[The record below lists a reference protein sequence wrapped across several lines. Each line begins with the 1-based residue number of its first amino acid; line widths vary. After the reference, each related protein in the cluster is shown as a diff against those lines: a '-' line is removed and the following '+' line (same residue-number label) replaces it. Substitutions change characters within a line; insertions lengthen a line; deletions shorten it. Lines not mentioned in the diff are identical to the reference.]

1 MKRIGEFLETVVV
14 VVIIVAL
21 GHTFLEDF
29 SVLAGWTVAARRW
42 IIWAGLGIDLFF
54 TVEFFCRLY
63 FALTEGKGGEYIF
76 RQRGWI
82 DFFASIP
89 LLLFNSLPNT
99 LALLAGAGLV
109 TGLGSFLNVLKVIK
123 AVRIARILRLMRI
136 VKLFR
141 RIRYA
146 HSPMAQRHLAIIT
159 TISVT
164 VLVTW
169 VLLANLLGS
178 LGVLPGLDTA
188 FQEAQGARAKYLA
201 QAGANPAVLTA
212 RAGEI
217 AALDSTLLVVR
228 PMGAAALW
236 TRYHDDYYSSYFL
249 AGDYQY
255 FNVGGVES
263 FFDGRPVSQAGA
275 REGIVFFVA
284 IVLSVLAYL
293 LLYSPRF
300 ALGITDPIHVMKRG
314 MEESSYNLEVK
325 IPPRQADDDVFE
337 LARLYNSVFLPLKD
351 RGSAQGEQTTALG
364 IDDIR
369 SFVEKE

>member
-1 MKRIGEFLETVVV
+1 MKRIGDFLETVVV

-29 SVLAGWTVAARRW
+29 SVLAGWTVAVRRW

-63 FALTEGKGGEYIF
+63 FALAEGKGGEYIF

-212 RAGEI
+212 RAGRLPLWI
-217 AALDSTLLVVR
+217 PRCSPSGQWVR
-228 PMGAAALW
+228 PPSGRAITTTTTHRTSLRAITSTSTWAVW
-236 TRYHDDYYSSYFL
+236 SHSST
-249 AGDYQY
+249 GDPY
-255 FNVGGVES
+255 
-263 FFDGRPVSQAGA
+263 R
-275 REGIVFFVA
+275 
-284 IVLSVLAYL
+284 
-293 LLYSPRF
+293 
-300 ALGITDPIHVMKRG
+300 
-314 MEESSYNLEVK
+314 
-325 IPPRQADDDVFE
+325 RQERA
-337 LARLYNSVFLPLKD
+337 K
-351 RGSAQGEQTTALG
+351 G
-364 IDDIR
+364 
-369 SFVEKE
+369 